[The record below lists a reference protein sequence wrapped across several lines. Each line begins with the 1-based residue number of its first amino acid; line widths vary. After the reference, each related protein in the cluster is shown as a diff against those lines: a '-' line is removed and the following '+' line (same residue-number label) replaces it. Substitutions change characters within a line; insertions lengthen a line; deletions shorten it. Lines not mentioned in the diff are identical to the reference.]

1 MNEPSDSKSTVDA
14 AVRRR
19 KSAQELAEGEKKAL
33 ELEARAEHAIG
44 RRREILQKEARRMA
58 EDG

>member
-1 MNEPSDSKSTVDA
+1 VDA